1 MAAPQTNARQE
12 VKAKCTFDSKAYA
25 DRHKEQ
31 ARHTVVV
38 TVEDEDD
45 NACQPV
51 AWQRE
56 GWAAL
61 RRDIEH
67 AAATLRPQLVH
78 LWRCVDVEGKPVDP
92 AQTNPQRPAH
102 RVPAQPWGE
111 QRFRGLVSLSSQPRV
126 RKHSTTSAVCCVD
139 DKDLVLMGG
148 ANWETELL
156 KLPLRHLCVK
166 VHADEVGCFSLKIR
180 ARSARQEDSRLF
192 VFVESQDVR
201 DEWLST
207 LYDRKVE
214 VRGWDAETCYCPP
227 RPTQGGH
234 NPRVIWLS

>member
-1 MAAPQTNARQE
+1 
-12 VKAKCTFDSKAYA
+12 
-25 DRHKEQ
+25 
-31 ARHTVVV
+31 
-38 TVEDEDD
+38 
-45 NACQPV
+45 
-51 AWQRE
+51 
-56 GWAAL
+56 
-61 RRDIEH
+61 
-67 AAATLRPQLVH
+67 
-78 LWRCVDVEGKPVDP
+78 
-92 AQTNPQRPAH
+92 
-102 RVPAQPWGE
+102 
-111 QRFRGLVSLSSQPRV
+111 LSSQPRV

-156 KLPLRHLCVK
+156 KLPLRHLCANVQ
-166 VHADEVGCFSLKIR
+166 ADECCCFSLKIR
-180 ARSARQEDSRLF
+180 ASSTREEDSRVF
-192 VFVESQDVR
+192 VLVESQDVR